1 MPTRPGSCAG
11 ATRPWRGCPLSHAT
25 SVSLKAEP
33 CGPGAPWVPGALSVG
48 HGSNGTRQ
56 ATGAHVSVTARG
68 HGVPSATVDISTA
81 LPRPRPPRVGHRPR
95 AEDSLA
101 SLLGVTYGPFL
112 PICHQLRDRGRDC
125 PTRTAPFPGLHSLVL
140 ISKELHRLLCRK
152 PLPGAAL
159 VAAASV
165 LAAVRTGAWE
175 PHFLAPPRSP
185 ACALVLGS
193 QARCCPRAGRGL
205 GPAPC
210 LWGIGEASGTGSFV
224 GGPPGAAQ
232 GWSPHTL
239 GLRVAGARRGR
250 GHSRRDPGRA
260 ASRPGTVPPSA
271 GPQAAPSS
279 VLTSLPPVP

>member
-112 PICHQLRDRGRDC
+112 PICRQLRDRGRDC

-159 VAAASV
+159 VAAVSV
-165 LAAVRTGAWE
+165 LAAVRTGRGSPISWRRRGPLPAPSSSGLRPGAVPVRGGAWGLR
-175 PHFLAPPRSP
+175 PASGGSARPRGRARLWVGPQGPRRAGAPTRWDSGSP
-185 ACALVLGS
+185 GHGGDGGTAGGTLGGPP
-193 QARCCPRAGRGL
+193 AGRGRCPRA
-205 GPAPC
+205 
-210 LWGIGEASGTGSFV
+210 
-224 GGPPGAAQ
+224 
-232 GWSPHTL
+232 
-239 GLRVAGARRGR
+239 RVPRQRR
-250 GHSRRDPGRA
+250 
-260 ASRPGTVPPSA
+260 
-271 GPQAAPSS
+271 APS
-279 VLTSLPPVP
+279 